1 MNLTINYQ
9 CRRRL
14 NEDMEGAITVSTGKE
29 FQIGTTRSAKKYFLV
44 LSFVSGIESL
54 RGWPR
59 ENLLF
64 ESFKKVDESM
74 QLL

>member
-1 MNLTINYQ
+1 M
-9 CRRRL
+9 
-14 NEDMEGAITVSTGKE
+14 EDPITVSAGKE
-29 FQIGTTRSAKKYFLV
+29 FQIGMTRLAKKYFLV

-64 ESFKKVDESM
+64 ENVKNVDESM
-74 QLL
+74 QLLPLIIL